1 MKENQVNPSEDNSQ
15 EISQWQYLTPKQ
27 IVALIAVILL
37 LCTSIVLSL
46 TLIDKQNKV
55 TVKSTTTTTTAAT
68 TTTIAPIIT
77 LEGKPYTYLIV
88 LHKQVY
94 KKC

>member
-15 EISQWQYLTPKQ
+15 EISQYLTPKQ
-27 IVALIAVILL
+27 IVTLIAVILL

-46 TLIDKQNKV
+46 TLIDKQNNV
-55 TVKSTTTTTTAAT
+55 TLSTTTTTTAAT

-77 LEGKPYTYLIV
+77 LEGKSYTYLIF
-88 LHKQVY
+88 LH
-94 KKC
+94 

>member
-15 EISQWQYLTPKQ
+15 EISQYLTPKQ

-46 TLIDKQNKV
+46 TLIDKQNNV
-55 TVKSTTTTTTAAT
+55 TLSTTTTTTAAT

-77 LEGKPYTYLIV
+77 LEGKSYTYLIV
-88 LHKQVY
+88 LRQ
-94 KKC
+94 

>member
-1 MKENQVNPSEDNSQ
+1 MLPMKENQVNPSEDNSQ
-15 EISQWQYLTPKQ
+15 EISQYLTPKQ

-46 TLIDKQNKV
+46 TLIDKQNNV
-55 TVKSTTTTTTAAT
+55 TLRSTTTTTTAAT

-77 LEGKPYTYLIV
+77 LEGKSYTYLIV
-88 LHKQVY
+88 LHK
-94 KKC
+94 

>member
-15 EISQWQYLTPKQ
+15 EISQYLSPKQ

-46 TLIDKQNKV
+46 TLIDKQNNV
-55 TVKSTTTTTTAAT
+55 TLSTTTTTTAAT